1 VRRIDN
7 RVSVGK
13 AAETGYSHGV
23 TRFDWTVVTTPIE
36 EIVQDPEFA
45 EGSAWRRRSFQAND
59 TIVQEGS
66 EGRSLFLIESGSVRV
81 TARVVLEEDRRVQ
94 PGICDLQAGEL
105 FGELGLFESHPRSA
119 SVMAITDTQLI
130 EIDGEQL
137 SGYLDAH
144 PEIGYQVL
152 KALFAI
158 VIARLSSANRRIE
171 YLLGWGLKAH
181 GIEKHL

>member
-1 VRRIDN
+1 
-7 RVSVGK
+7 
-13 AAETGYSHGV
+13 
-23 TRFDWTVVTTPIE
+23 VTTPIE
-36 EIVQDPEFA
+36 DIVQDPEFP
-45 EGSAWRRRSFQAND
+45 EGTAWRRRSFQAND
-59 TIVQEGS
+59 NILQEGS

-105 FGELGLFESHPRSA
+105 FGELGLFENQPRSA
-119 SVMAITDTQLI
+119 SVMAVTDTQLI

-137 SGYLDAH
+137 SRYLDAH
-144 PEIGYQVL
+144 PEIGYRVL
-152 KALFAI
+152 KSLFAI

-171 YLLGWGLKAH
+171 YLMGWGLKAH